1 MLRYDENMVEP
12 TPEIV
17 SQPETALALSDASA
31 SPSNLIMVV
40 HASVG
45 SGHRSAA
52 NSIAQAL
59 ELLRD
64 EHHIMAPSDL
74 EIEVIDILDWGF
86 HKFNGDRTASLFTGA
101 TRPFYDLTWRYA
113 FTGRILW
120 GGGTIW
126 SRLMFKP
133 FTAYV
138 AEKRPLAIIATHI
151 VGANAAVAARML
163 TDQNFPIVSVPT
175 DYETEGLWPH
185 RYTDL
190 FCVAT
195 ESMAETLR
203 ARRIEDERIQI
214 TGIPARE
221 DFRRTYNR
229 DLMCEKFDL
238 PRDKRIIL
246 ALAGAHLPRPY
257 QHFREALDH
266 LLPYCHTLDGLH
278 FVLIAGRDEDYQK
291 HLEHK
296 CEEHGLENVT
306 VFGYVDEMAALMA
319 ASDLVVCKSGGLT
332 VTECLYSQTPM
343 ILVGRAYGQEKVN
356 VEMLTARS
364 AAMHVTTWRELLNA
378 LRYIMNDPESINAML
393 YNARALRRPNAARDI
408 AEATLKLAEEQETAI
423 VPQSMANPQ
432 RKKRFFCVYWG
443 NRPAHV
449 R

>member
-1 MLRYDENMVEP
+1 MVEQ
-12 TPEIV
+12 TPEI
-17 SQPETALALSDASA
+17 QPQPVTALVPTDA
-31 SPSNLIMVV
+31 PTPQNNLVLVV

-52 NSIAQAL
+52 NSIAQAF
-59 ELLRD
+59 ELLKK
-64 EHHIMAPSDL
+64 ENHALVPSDL
-74 EIEVIDILDWGF
+74 EIEVVDILDWGY
-86 HKFNGDRTASLFTGA
+86 HKFDGDRTASLFTGA
-101 TRPFYDLTWRYA
+101 SRPFYDLTWRFV

-126 SRLMFKP
+126 SHAMFKP
-133 FTAYV
+133 FTDYV
-138 AEKRPLAIIATHI
+138 AEKRPLAIVATHI

-163 TDQNFPIVSVPT
+163 TGQSFPVISVPT

-185 RYTDL
+185 RGTDL

-203 ARRIEDERIQI
+203 ARRIEDERILI

-221 DFRRTYNR
+221 DFRRTYDR
-229 DLMCEKFDL
+229 DEMCEKFGL
-238 PRDKRIIL
+238 PRDKHIVL

-257 QHFREALDH
+257 QHFRSALDN
-266 LLPYCHTLDGLH
+266 LLPYCHTLDNLH
-278 FVLIAGRDEDYQK
+278 FVLIAGKDDDYK
-291 HLEHK
+291 RHLERQ
-296 CEEHGLENVT
+296 CEEYGLENVE
-306 VFGYVDEMAALMA
+306 VHGYVDEMAALMA
-319 ASDLVVCKSGGLT
+319 ASDLVICKSGGLT

-378 LRYIMNDPESINAML
+378 LRYVMNDPESINAML
-393 YNARALRRPNAARDI
+393 YNGRFLRKPNAARDI
-408 AEATLKLAEEQETAI
+408 AEAALRLSKQNLPAT
-423 VPQSMANPQ
+423 QSPQ
-432 RKKRFFCVYWG
+432 RKKHFFCVYWG
-443 NRPAHV
+443 DRPAHV

>member
-1 MLRYDENMVEP
+1 MVEQKLEIQP
-12 TPEIV
+12 QDGGALVPQDAPEA
-17 SQPETALALSDASA
+17 PN
-31 SPSNLIMVV
+31 NLIMVV

-52 NSIAQAL
+52 NSIAQAF
-59 ELLRD
+59 ELMKA
-64 EHHIMAPSDL
+64 EHHEDIPKDL
-74 EIEVIDILDWGF
+74 EVEVVDILDWGY
-86 HKFNGDRTASLFTGA
+86 HKFDGDKTASLFTGA
-101 TRPFYDLTWRYA
+101 SRPFYDLTWRFV

-133 FTAYV
+133 FTDYIA
-138 AEKRPLAIIATHI
+138 KRRPLAVVATHI

-163 TDQNFPIVSVPT
+163 TGQSYPVISVPT

-185 RYTDL
+185 KGTDL

-203 ARRIEDERIQI
+203 ARRIEDERILI

-221 DFRRTYNR
+221 DFRREYDR
-229 DLMCEKFDL
+229 DEMCDKFGL
-238 PRDKRIIL
+238 PRDKHIVL

-257 QHFREALDH
+257 QHFRTALDN
-266 LLPYCHTLDGLH
+266 LLPYCHTLDDLH
-278 FVLIAGRDEDYQK
+278 FVLIAGKDDDYRH
-291 HLEHK
+291 HLERQ
-296 CEEHGLENVT
+296 CEEYGLSNVD
-306 VFGYVDEMAALMA
+306 VFGYVNEMAALMA
-319 ASDLVVCKSGGLT
+319 ASNLVICKSGGLT

-356 VEMLTARS
+356 VEMLTSRS

-378 LRYIMNDPESINAML
+378 LRYVMSDPESINAML
-393 YNARALRRPNAARDI
+393 YNGRFLRRPNAARDI
-408 AEATLKLAEEQETAI
+408 AEATLKR
-423 VPQSMANPQ
+423 ANPHALACIPQ
-432 RKKRFFCVYWG
+432 QKKHFFSIYWG
-443 NRPAHV
+443 DRPAHV